1 MNVHP
6 VVMVILDGWGIAPPG
21 PGNAVHLANPATF
34 NRLWE
39 AGPCATLKACGE
51 EVGLPAR
58 LFGNSEVGH
67 LNLGA
72 GRIVWQDVS
81 RIDKDIR
88 EGGFFRNP
96 ALLEAVRAARPE
108 HDDGGAIHLM
118 GLVSDGGVHS
128 SLDHLFAILELLK
141 REKFPPDRVFVHAI
155 TDGRDTS
162 PNGGLGY
169 VARLQQK
176 LDDTGVGRIAT
187 VCGRFYAMDRD
198 KRWDRTE
205 KAWDACTLSIADVA
219 TDAESAIEQSYA
231 AGVTDEF
238 ILPRVIINHGEPLG
252 RIRDGDV
259 VLWFNF
265 RADRARQFCRA
276 LTQPDFDGFVRKAAP
291 KVTLVTMTQYAQ
303 DIRARVAYAPQS
315 LKNTLGEYL
324 AGKGVQQFRCAETE
338 KYAHVTY
345 FFNGG
350 VEQPNPGEE
359 RKLVPSPKVATYD
372 LKPEMSSAE
381 VADSVVAAI
390 HSGRFGFVL
399 VNFANPDMLGHTG
412 VLAAAV
418 AGVRA
423 TDQALARVLKA
434 AEDKGC
440 AVLVTADHGNA
451 EEMFLSAEA
460 AADPAN
466 REQGATYAPPANV
479 AAPPGMVASTQHS
492 HNPVPL
498 ILAGRR
504 PPGRGLKPGRLA
516 DVAPTVLELMGL
528 PRPDEMTGESLL
540 T

>member
-1 MNVHP
+1 MNVQP
-6 VVMVILDGWGIAPPG
+6 VLMIILDGWGIAPPG
-21 PGNAVHLANPATF
+21 PGNAVVLANPATF
-34 NRLWE
+34 NRLWATE
-39 AGPCATLKACGE
+39 PHTTLKACGE

-72 GRIVWQDVS
+72 GRVVWQDVS

-96 ALLEAVRAARPE
+96 ALLGAIQAAHPDRA
-108 HDDGGAIHLM
+108 DGGAIHLM
-118 GLVSDGGVHS
+118 GLMSDGGVHS
-128 SLDHLFAILELLK
+128 SLDHLFAIIELLK
-141 REKFPPDRVFVHAI
+141 RENFPGDRVVVHAI

-169 VARLQQK
+169 VARVQEK
-176 LDDTGVGRIAT
+176 LEEADIGRIAT
-187 VCGRFYAMDRD
+187 ICGRFYAMDRD

-205 KAWDACTLSIADVA
+205 RAWDAYTLSNAEYV
-219 TDAESAIEQSYA
+219 TDAQTAIETSYSQ
-231 AGVTDEF
+231 GVTDEF
-238 ILPRVIINHGEPLG
+238 ITPKIVINHGEPLG

-259 VLWFNF
+259 VVWFNF

-276 LTQPDFDGFVRKAAP
+276 LTQPNFDGFARKATP
-291 KVTLVTMTQYAQ
+291 KVTLVTLTQYAD
-303 DIRARVAYAPQS
+303 DIAAQVAYAPQS

-324 AGKGVQQFRCAETE
+324 GALGLQQFRSAETE

-350 VEQPNPGEE
+350 KEQPNPGEE
-359 RKLVPSPKVATYD
+359 RKLVASPKVATYD
-372 LKPEMSSAE
+372 LQPEMSSAQ
-381 VADSVVAAI
+381 VADGVIGAI
-390 HSGRFGFVL
+390 NDGRYSFVL

-412 VLAAAV
+412 ILQAAV
-418 AGVRA
+418 KGVQA
-423 TDQALARVLKA
+423 TDAALARVLKA
-434 AEDKGC
+434 AEDKGFD
-440 AVLVTADHGNA
+440 VLITADHGNA

-466 REQGATYAPPANV
+466 AEAGASYAAPAQ
-479 AAPPGMVASTQHS
+479 ADAPPGMVASTQHS

-498 ILAGRR
+498 ILTGRKAS
-504 PPGRGLKPGRLA
+504 RGLKPGRLA
-516 DVAPTVLELMGL
+516 DVAPTVLALMGL
-528 PRPDEMTGESLL
+528 PKPAEMTGESLL

>member
-1 MNVHP
+1 
-6 VVMVILDGWGIAPPG
+6 MVILDGWGIAPPG

-39 AGPCATLKACGE
+39 SEPHALLRACGE

-72 GRIVWQDVS
+72 GRVVWQDVS

-96 ALLEAVRAARPE
+96 GLLHAIESAHPGR
-108 HDDGGAIHLM
+108 DDGGAIHLM

-128 SLDHLFAILELLK
+128 SLEHLFAIIDLLK
-141 REKFPPDRVFVHAI
+141 KRDFPGDRVFVHVI

-162 PNGGLGY
+162 PSGGLDY
-169 VARLQQK
+169 VARLQEK
-176 LDDTGVGRIAT
+176 LENTEIGRIAT
-187 VCGRFYAMDRD
+187 ICGRFYAMDRD
-198 KRWDRTE
+198 QRWDRTE
-205 KAWDACTLSIADVA
+205 KAWDAYTLSIAEVV
-219 TDAESAIEQSYA
+219 TDAQAAIEQSYA

-238 ILPRVIINHGEPLG
+238 ITPKVVINHGEPLG
-252 RIRDGDV
+252 RVRDGDV

-276 LTQPDFDGFVRKAAP
+276 LTQPDFTGFQRKLQP
-291 KVTLVTMTQYAQ
+291 KATLVTLTSYAD
-303 DIRARVAYAPQS
+303 DIKARVAYAPQS
-315 LKNTLGEYL
+315 LKNTLGEWL
-324 AGKGVQQFRCAETE
+324 AAKGLQQFRCAETE

-350 VEQPNPGEE
+350 AEKPNVGEE

-372 LKPEMSSAE
+372 LQPEMSSVE
-381 VADSVVAAI
+381 VADAVAAAVA
-390 HSGRFGFVL
+390 SGRFPFVL
-399 VNFANPDMLGHTG
+399 VNFANPDMTGHTG
-412 VLAAAV
+412 MLDAALK
-418 AGVRA
+418 GVQA
-423 TDQALARVLKA
+423 TDKALARVLQA
-434 AEDKGC
+434 ASEKGY
-440 AVLVTADHGNA
+440 AVLITADHGNA

-466 REQGATYAPPANV
+466 KESGASYAPAAGVN
-479 AAPPGMVASTQHS
+479 APPGMVASTQHS

-498 ILAGRR
+498 ILTGRK
-504 PPGRGLKPGRLA
+504 PAGRGLKPGRLA
-516 DVAPTVLELMGL
+516 DVAPTVLALMGL
-528 PRPDEMTGESLL
+528 DKPAEMTGESLL

>member
-1 MNVHP
+1 MNVQP
-6 VVMVILDGWGIAPPG
+6 VLMVILDGWGIAPPG
-21 PGNAVHLANPATF
+21 PGNAVALANPATF
-34 NRLWE
+34 NRLWATE
-39 AGPCATLKACGE
+39 PHTTLKACGE
-51 EVGLPAR
+51 EVGLPPR

-72 GRIVWQDVS
+72 GRVVWQDVS

-96 ALLEAVRAARPE
+96 ALLGAIQAAHPQS
-108 HDDGGAIHLM
+108 DDGGAIHLM
-118 GLVSDGGVHS
+118 GLMSDGGVHS
-128 SLDHLFAILELLK
+128 SLDHLFAIIDLLK
-141 REKFPPDRVFVHAI
+141 RENFPGDRVVVHAI

-169 VARLQQK
+169 VARVQQK
-176 LDDTGVGRIAT
+176 LEETDIGRIAT
-187 VCGRFYAMDRD
+187 ICGRFYAMDRD

-205 KAWDACTLSIADVA
+205 KAWDAYTLSNAEYV
-219 TDAESAIEQSYA
+219 TDASAAIEASYSQ
-231 AGVTDEF
+231 GVTDEF
-238 ILPRVIINHGEPLG
+238 ITPKIVINHGEPLG
-252 RIRDGDV
+252 RVRDGDV

-276 LTQPDFDGFVRKAAP
+276 LTQPDFSGFHRKATP
-291 KVTLVTMTQYAQ
+291 KVTLVTMTQYAD
-303 DIRARVAYAPQS
+303 DIVAQVAYAPQS

-324 AGKGVQQFRCAETE
+324 AGKGVLQFRSAETE

-350 VEQPNPGEE
+350 VEQPNTGEE
-359 RKLVPSPKVATYD
+359 RKLVASPKVATYD

-381 VADSVVAAI
+381 VADGVVAAL
-390 HSGRFGFVL
+390 HSGRFPFVL

-412 VLAAAV
+412 MIKAAIK
-418 AGVRA
+418 GVQA
-423 TDQALARVLKA
+423 TDHALARVLKA
-434 AEDKGC
+434 AEEKGY
-440 AVLVTADHGNA
+440 AVLITADHGNA

-466 REQGATYAPPANV
+466 QEKGAGYAVPAG
-479 AAPPGMVASTQHS
+479 ADAPPGMVASTQHS

-498 ILAGRR
+498 ILAGRK
-504 PPGRGLKPGRLA
+504 PARGLKPGRLA
-516 DVAPTVLELMGL
+516 DVAPTVLALMGL
-528 PRPDEMTGESLL
+528 PKPAEMTGESLL